1 MSEQSN
7 VLKQFN
13 YTLFSLKDGRHEFSH
28 QIGDLFFDSFENSL
42 VPNGNF
48 KVDVVLEK
56 SERLLQFEFFIEG
69 SSLLVCDRSLEEFE
83 YPIKM
88 QTLINYKYGEAYEEM
103 AEDLIVL
110 KHGTSELNIAS
121 VLYELIAVEI
131 PFKKLHP
138 KFEQEETEEQE
149 QEVTLVYSG
158 DTQDESQ
165 DEEQKIDPRWSDL
178 RKKFKNGI

>member
-1 MSEQSN
+1 MSEQSK

-28 QIGDLFFDSFENSL
+28 QIGDTFFNSFENSL
-42 VPNGNF
+42 VPNGDF

-56 SERLLQFEFFIEG
+56 SERLLQFEFFIKG
-69 SSLLVCDRSLEEFE
+69 SSLLICDRSLEEFE
-83 YPIKM
+83 YQVDMSTIV
-88 QTLINYKYGEAYEEM
+88 NYKYGETYEEM

-138 KFEQEETEEQE
+138 KFEEEESGDDED
-149 QEVTLVYSG
+149 VVLVYSD
-158 DTQDESQ
+158 DTKTDSQ

-178 RKKFKNGI
+178 KKKFKN